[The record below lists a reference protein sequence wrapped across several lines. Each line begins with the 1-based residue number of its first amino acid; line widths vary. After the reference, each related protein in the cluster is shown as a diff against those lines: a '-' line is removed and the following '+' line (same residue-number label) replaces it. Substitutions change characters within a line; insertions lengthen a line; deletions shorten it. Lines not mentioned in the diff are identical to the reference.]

1 MRIVSCSSVT
11 GVSSAADR
19 SITFQENMI
28 SVSGSPVRELIL
40 SGIGTGFTV
49 AAITT
54 ITVKAGGV
62 PFIDAPPSFLRAH
75 QNFMAKGTCFAE
87 ADASFNVVFPGPVM
101 MGQSFPQ
108 NVYTMGAPP
117 GQLLRVEILKTTT
130 PAATV
135 ATLHELV
142 IEEPAMAANAWPYFI
157 AIPMNIAAS
166 QTSAPFQINTPGI
179 LVGLVLEDSADITAL
194 RYYGASGLVYDFSTA
209 LALRQAFRNF
219 QGADA
224 VSDVMYLPVPPEPVV
239 PGRTR
244 IEITTAAG
252 WVGVTGRLGVHTIVP
267 IAPPQ

>member
-1 MRIVSCSSVT
+1 MRIVSSSSVAGT
-11 GVSSAADR
+11 ATTADR
-19 SITFQENMI
+19 SLTFQENQI
-28 SVSGSPVRELIL
+28 PVSGSAVRELII
-40 SGIGTGFTV
+40 SMTV
-49 AAITT
+49 ATVADLDM

-75 QNFMAKGTCFAE
+75 QNFIAKGTSFAE
-87 ADASFNVVFPGPVM
+87 ADLSFNVIFPGPVM

-108 NVYTMGAPP
+108 NVYTVGAPP
-117 GQLLRVEILKTTT
+117 GQLLRVELLKDAV
-130 PAATV
+130 PAAST
-135 ATLHELV
+135 ATLHEMV
-142 IEEPAMAANAWPYFI
+142 VEEAPASAWPYFI

-179 LVGLVLEDSADITAL
+179 LQGLVIEDSADVTAL
-194 RYYGASGLVYDFSTA
+194 RYYGASGLVYDFTTA

-252 WVGVTGRLGVHTIVP
+252 WVGVGGRLGIHTLVP